1 MKHKSS
7 DLMMQIVDFVDNDY
21 LLKGRVPTMQ
31 EIANNFN
38 ITKGCVSKYIKEMAH
53 NNLIEYKGGSR
64 GIVTKS
70 MQKIKQDTVEVAVV
84 GSIACGLPLL
94 AEENIECYL
103 PISKEFLGSGKYF
116 ILKANGNSMINAG
129 ICDGDY
135 VIVKQQE
142 TAEEGQ
148 IVVALIDDEATL
160 KRFYRDDKQKRIRL
174 HPENNRMKDMYFDNV
189 VIQGIAVKVIK
200 DLI

>member
-1 MKHKSS
+1 MT
-7 DLMMQIVDFVDNDY
+7 Q
-21 LLKGRVPTMQ
+21 KG
-31 EIANNFN
+31 
-38 ITKGCVSKYIKEMAH
+38 
-53 NNLIEYKGGSR
+53 LISNKGGSR

-70 MQKIKQDTVEVAVV
+70 MQKIRQDTVEVAVV
-84 GSIACGLPLL
+84 GSVACGLPLL

-160 KRFYRDDKQKRIRL
+160 KRFYRDDKQKKIRL